1 MRLKPPQ
8 IIILSFLCAIVI
20 GTILLSLPFAVKD
33 GNKISLVDSLFTATS
48 ATCVTGLIVKDT
60 GSFFSPFG
68 KIVILV
74 LFQIGGLGIMTFSTL
89 FAIALGRKLTIRE
102 NVVIRRA
109 LNQQKVENLKDLIKY
124 VLAITL
130 GVEFI
135 GAALLFLRW
144 TRTENW
150 TLTDTLF
157 KSVFHSISAF
167 CNAGFSLFSTS
178 FSRFFSDPY
187 INIVMI
193 SLIFIGGIG
202 FIVILD
208 LPKLF
213 AFRKGFTKI
222 NIQTK
227 MVLTVSIILIVIGA
241 LAIFFMERNNVLAG
255 STFKDRIFAS
265 LFQSFTSRTAGFNTV
280 NIANMLT
287 PTLLVIVFLM
297 FIGASPGSTGG
308 GIKTCTF
315 GILFATVGAMLRNK
329 DRVSV
334 FKATI
339 PKEVIRKALVV
350 FFLAIT
356 WIFLSAVA
364 LSFIEQTRLGNSD
377 NYFMKILF
385 EVTSAFG
392 TVGLSTGITP
402 HLSAFGKIL
411 IIVTM
416 FVGRIGPLTAA
427 LAIALQ
433 QEKAIYTYPEEGV
446 MVG

>member
-1 MRLKPPQ
+1 
-8 IIILSFLCAIVI
+8 
-20 GTILLSLPFAVKD
+20 
-33 GNKISLVDSLFTATS
+33 
-48 ATCVTGLIVKDT
+48 
-60 GSFFSPFG
+60 
-68 KIVILV
+68 
-74 LFQIGGLGIMTFSTL
+74 
-89 FAIALGRKLTIRE
+89 
-102 NVVIRRA
+102 
-109 LNQQKVENLKDLIKY
+109 
-124 VLAITL
+124 
-130 GVEFI
+130 
-135 GAALLFLRW
+135 
-144 TRTENW
+144 
-150 TLTDTLF
+150 
-157 KSVFHSISAF
+157 
-167 CNAGFSLFSTS
+167 
-178 FSRFFSDPY
+178 
-187 INIVMI
+187 MI

-227 MVLTVSIILIVIGA
+227 MVLTVSIILIVIGT

-280 NIANMLT
+280 NIGNLLT

-315 GILFATVGAMLRNK
+315 GILFATVSAMLHNK
-329 DRVSV
+329 SRVSA

-339 PKEVIRKALVV
+339 PKEVVRKALVV

-364 LSFIEQTRLGNSD
+364 LSFIEQARLGNSG

-402 HLSAFGKIL
+402 HLSVFGKVL

-433 QEKAIYTYPEEGV
+433 QENVIYTYPEERV

>member
-68 KIVILV
+68 KIVILA

-124 VLAITL
+124 ILAITL
-130 GVEFI
+130 GVELI

-150 TLTDTLF
+150 TLTDTMIN
-157 KSVFHSISAF
+157 SIFHSISAF

-187 INIVMI
+187 INIIMI

-280 NIANMLT
+280 NIGNLLT

-315 GILFATVGAMLRNK
+315 GILFATVSAMLHNK
-329 DRVSV
+329 SRVSA

-339 PKEVIRKALVV
+339 PKEVVRKALVV

-364 LSFIEQTRLGNSD
+364 LSFTEQARLGNSG

-402 HLSAFGKIL
+402 HLSVFGKVL

-433 QEKAIYTYPEEGV
+433 QEKVIYTYPEERV

>member
-68 KIVILV
+68 KIVILA

-102 NVVIRRA
+102 NVVIQRA

-124 VLAITL
+124 ILAITL

-150 TLTDTLF
+150 TLADTLI

-167 CNAGFSLFSTS
+167 CNAGFCLFSTS
-178 FSRFFSDPY
+178 FGRFFSDPY
-187 INIVMI
+187 INIIMI

-202 FIVILD
+202 FVVILD

-227 MVLTVSIILIVIGA
+227 MVLTVSIVLIIIGA
-241 LAIFFMERNNVLAG
+241 LSIFFMERNNVLAG

-280 NIANMLT
+280 NIGNLLT

-315 GILFATVGAMLRNK
+315 GILFATVNAMLHNK

-339 PKEVIRKALVV
+339 PKEVVRKALVV

-364 LSFIEQTRLGNSD
+364 LLFIEQARLGNSG

-433 QEKAIYTYPEEGV
+433 QEKVIYTYPEERV

>member
-8 IIILSFLCAIVI
+8 IIILSFLCAIII
-20 GTILLSLPFAVKD
+20 GTLLIKLPFAVKE
-33 GNKISLVDSLFTATS
+33 GNEISLVDSLFTATS

-68 KIVILV
+68 KIVILT
-74 LFQIGGLGIMTFSTL
+74 LFQIGALGIMTFSTL

-102 NVVIRRA
+102 NVVIQRA
-109 LNQQKVENLKDLIKY
+109 LNQQKVENVKDLIKY
-124 VLAITL
+124 ILAITL
-130 GVEFI
+130 GVELI

-150 TLTDTLF
+150 TLTDTLIR
-157 KSVFHSISAF
+157 SVFHSISAF
-167 CNAGFSLFSTS
+167 CNAGFCLFSTS
-178 FSRFFSDPY
+178 FSKFFSDPY
-187 INIVMI
+187 INIIMI

-202 FIVILD
+202 FVVILD

-241 LAIFFMERNNVLAG
+241 LSIFFMERNNVLAG
-255 STFKDRIFAS
+255 ATFKDRIFAS

-280 NIANMLT
+280 NIGNLLT

-315 GILFATVGAMLRNK
+315 GILFATISTMLHNK

-339 PKEVIRKALVV
+339 PKEVVRKALVV

-356 WIFLSAVA
+356 WIFLSTIA
-364 LSFIEQTRLGNSD
+364 LLFIEQARLGNSG

-433 QEKAIYTYPEEGV
+433 QEKAIYTYPEERV